1 MHIAIY
7 TNMTQ
12 NPQVFEIESKV
23 LNFQN
28 TQEDYEF
35 EKTVVIQTTNTQ
47 FNDDSCTVSTGLEEN
62 EDISQA
68 EKDIDL
74 INKNL
79 MNVDY

>member
-1 MHIAIY
+1 M
-7 TNMTQ
+7 
-12 NPQVFEIESKV
+12 
-23 LNFQN
+23 NFQN